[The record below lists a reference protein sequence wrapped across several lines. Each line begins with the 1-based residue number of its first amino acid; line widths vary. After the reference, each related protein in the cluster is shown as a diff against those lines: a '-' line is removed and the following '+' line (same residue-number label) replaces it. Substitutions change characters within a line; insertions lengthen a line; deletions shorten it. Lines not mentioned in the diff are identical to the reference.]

1 MDSDSLAASS
11 SCRRGCCLP
20 RWIPQIRQDGA
31 AFLQGELSARHNT
44 NGHVLKA
51 HRFVPGIP
59 RRATPLGAHVPFPI
73 HAHTAQFSPLPAQQG
88 RQSVTSLCTDLL
100 GKRSS
105 LLPACAASACPHSAP
120 SSALANTARLPSCQE
135 SIAQNLQ
142 IFPIQTAILNYHS
155 HNLPHFFGILPISSQ
170 HFLPCHYI

>member
-1 MDSDSLAASS
+1 MDPPAPTGRSRLPA
-11 SCRRGCCLP
+11 RR
-20 RWIPQIRQDGA
+20 
-31 AFLQGELSARHNT
+31 AFCKT

-51 HRFVPGIP
+51 HRFVPGTP
-59 RRATPLGAHVPFPI
+59 RRATPRGAHAPFPI
-73 HAHTAQFSPLPAQQG
+73 HAHTAQFSPLPAQQE
-88 RQSVTSLCTDLL
+88 RQSVTSLCIDLL

-120 SSALANTARLPSCQE
+120 SSALANTARLPSGQE

-142 IFPIQTAILNYHS
+142 IFPIQTVILNYHS